1 VGPAQTHK
9 GKSKTTSAG
18 SRVNGL
24 ANVFHNAAGS
34 QVITRPI
41 AKPLPTPLKLRQ
53 FPEKLSATKAG
64 MPPDDEKAFI
74 YRGFT
79 AMAGRTTESD
89 FFPLPAARHKFSR
102 PGGTSFVLKKY
113 KRKPRRCFQP
123 WLNRALSNPTFCTT
137 KQRIIR
143 PVPTAF

>member
-1 VGPAQTHK
+1 MRQKPLFSRVSSVGVIKPAQ
-9 GKSKTTSAG
+9 SEI
-18 SRVNGL
+18 V
-24 ANVFHNAAGS
+24 
-34 QVITRPI
+34 
-41 AKPLPTPLKLRQ
+41 PLP
-53 FPEKLSATKAG
+53 G
-64 MPPDDEKAFI
+64 G
-74 YRGFT
+74 Y
-79 AMAGRTTESD
+79 
-89 FFPLPAARHKFSR
+89 HKFSR